1 MSAYLQ
7 CLLRQASQQPL
18 LTRDEEQELG
28 KRIRTGDPTAR
39 QTLVEANLRLVFSI
53 ARKYSPT
60 PQVLDDLFQ
69 EGCIGLMQAAEKF
82 DERRGCK
89 FSTYATW
96 WITHAVL
103 RATEEKGRSI
113 RLPNHVEGNLR
124 KIHRTFD
131 RLAQT
136 LGREPTTEEVAKACE
151 LPTDRV
157 AEIMSV
163 SVEPASLEELAE
175 KGALNSLESPDGD
188 RTEAIARKQELDT
201 RLALLTPR
209 ERYIVEQRF
218 GIGGDGVPKTL
229 SQIASRMN
237 ITRERIRQIEK
248 QALQKLRNM
257 PEEEAFEIAA

>member
-7 CLLRQASQQPL
+7 GLLRQASQRPL
-18 LTRDEEQELG
+18 LTRDQEQALG
-28 KRIRTGDPTAR
+28 QRIRNGDSTAR
-39 QTLVEANLRLVFSI
+39 RTLVEANLRLVFSI
-53 ARKYSPT
+53 ARKYSAT
-60 PQVLDDLFQ
+60 PQILDDLFQ

-136 LGREPTTEEVAKACE
+136 LGREPTIPEVAQACE
-151 LPTDRV
+151 LPADRV
-157 AEIMSV
+157 EEIMGIAI
-163 SVEPASLEELAE
+163 EPASLDELAE
-175 KGALNSLESPDGD
+175 KGVLNALESPDGD
-188 RTEAIARKQELDT
+188 NSEAIALRQELET
-201 RLALLTPR
+201 RLACLTPR
-209 ERYIVEQRF
+209 ERYIVEHRF
-218 GIGGDGVPKTL
+218 GLGGDGVPKTL

-248 QALQKLRNM
+248 QALQKLRVV
-257 PEEEAFEIAA
+257 PEASVNRLA

>member
-1 MSAYLQ
+1 
-7 CLLRQASQQPL
+7 
-18 LTRDEEQELG
+18 
-28 KRIRTGDPTAR
+28 
-39 QTLVEANLRLVFSI
+39 VEANLRLVFSI
-53 ARKYSPT
+53 ARKYSAT
-60 PQVLDDLFQ
+60 PQILDDLFQ

-124 KIHRTFD
+124 RIHRTYD
-131 RLAQT
+131 RLAQS
-136 LGREPTTEEVAKACE
+136 LGREPTTEEVAQACE

-157 AEIMSV
+157 GEIMNV
-163 SVEPASLEELAE
+163 AVEPASLEELAE
-175 KGALNSLESPDGD
+175 KGVLNSLESPDGD
-188 RTEAIARKQELDT
+188 NAEAIAQRQELDMRLT
-201 RLALLTPR
+201 RLTPR
-209 ERYIVEQRF
+209 ERYIIEQRF
-218 GIGGDGVPKTL
+218 GMGGDGVPKTL

-248 QALQKLRNM
+248 QALQKLRNF
-257 PEEEAFEIAA
+257 PETGSQRLA

>member
-1 MSAYLQ
+1 MSIYLQ
-7 CLLRQASQQPL
+7 GLLREASQRPL
-18 LTRDEEQELG
+18 LTRSQEQELG
-28 KRIRTGDPTAR
+28 KRIRTGDPDAR
-39 QTLVEANLRLVFSI
+39 RTLVEANLRLVFSI

-60 PQVLDDLFQ
+60 PQILDDLFQ

-136 LGREPTTEEVAKACE
+136 LGREPTTAEVAKACE
-151 LPTDRV
+151 LPQDRV
-157 AEIMSV
+157 SEIMSV
-163 SVEPASLEELAE
+163 SIEPASLEELAE

-188 RTEAIARKQELDT
+188 CTDDIARRQELDT
-201 RLALLTPR
+201 RLAALTER

-218 GIGGDGVPKTL
+218 GLGKDGIPKTL
-229 SQIASRMN
+229 SQIAGRMN

-248 QALQKLRNM
+248 QALQKLRTL
-257 PEEEAFEIAA
+257 PEEPVSPFA